1 MTAVQD
7 GRSDV
12 GNGGG
17 TGTVTAT
24 VRTGDGWPVPGAAL
38 TLIDGGGAQAA
49 RAQSGEDGVAVAT
62 GIAPGSY
69 TAIVSTLGYEPIART
84 TLVRGGQDAALGV
97 LELRRAGGT
106 EPPEPGRWEIDP
118 AHSSIRVSARHL
130 GITSIHG
137 RFTEF
142 SGDVTIGEP
151 IETTG
156 VSVRIDAASVD
167 TANAQRDAHLRHAD
181 FLDVERY
188 PEITFT
194 GTGLRPAGG
203 ERWEL
208 TGDLTLCGVTKPV
221 VLDTHYAGVGP
232 DPWGGSRASA
242 SATTELRREDFAMTF
257 NQALRTGIAAIGT
270 TLRVDIDIQAVQ
282 RN

>member
-1 MTAVQD
+1 MSGA
-7 GRSDV
+7 GS
-12 GNGGG
+12 
-17 TGTVTAT
+17 VTAQ

-38 TLIDGGGAQAA
+38 TLIDGAGAQAA
-49 RAQSGEDGVAVAT
+49 RVQTAEDGGAVAE
-62 GIAPGSY
+62 GLAPGTY
-69 TAIVSTLGYEPIART
+69 TAIVTNLGYEPLART
-84 TLVRGGQDAALGV
+84 TLVRDGQEAALGV
-97 LELRRAGGT
+97 LELSRAGGN
-106 EPPEPGRWEIDP
+106 ELPAPGTWVIDP

-142 SGDVTIGEP
+142 SGEVRVGDP
-151 IETTG
+151 IESTG
-156 VSVRIDAASVD
+156 VAVRIVAASVD
-167 TANAQRDAHLRHAD
+167 TANEQRDAHLRTAD
-181 FLDVERY
+181 FLDVEQH

-194 GTGLRPAGG
+194 ATGLRPAGG

-208 TGDLTLCGVTKPV
+208 AGELTLCGVTRPV

-242 SATTELRREDFAMTF
+242 SATAELRREDFAITF

-270 TLRVDIDIQAVQ
+270 TLRVDIDVQAVRQ
-282 RN
+282 D